1 MNFMKR
7 AMFIGRFQ
15 PFHNGHLKAVKDLI
29 KKYDEVVIV
38 IGSSLDSYTFENPF
52 TCGER
57 LEMIRGAF
65 TKSELSKISTI
76 TVPDL
81 NDNTSWVDH
90 VLLHAPSIHSIYSN
104 NQLVKFLFSRHGII
118 VKSTGNHK
126 RDTNEGKKI
135 RELMKGENPEWR
147 KHVPKNVSKFIEEIE
162 GEKRVKLIASKTLR
176 V

>member
-1 MNFMKR
+1 MKR

-15 PFHNGHLKAVKDLI
+15 PFHNGHIKAVKDLI
-29 KKYDEVVIV
+29 KKYDEVIIA

-57 LEMIRGAF
+57 LEMIRACF
-65 TKSELSKISTI
+65 TKTELGKIATI

-90 VLLHAPSIHSIYSN
+90 LLLHSPSIHSIYSN

-135 RELMKGENPEWR
+135 REMMAHENKNW
-147 KHVPKNVSKFIEEIE
+147 KMHVPKQVSKFIEEIE
-162 GEKRVKLIASKTLR
+162 GEKRLKLIASKSLR